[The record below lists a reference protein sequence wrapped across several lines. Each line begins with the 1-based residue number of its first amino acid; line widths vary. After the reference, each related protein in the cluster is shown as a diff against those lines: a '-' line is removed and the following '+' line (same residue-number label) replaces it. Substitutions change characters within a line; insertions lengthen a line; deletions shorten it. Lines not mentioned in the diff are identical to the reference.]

1 MASRLSILFDLNVIM
16 DALQRREPFFAT
28 SASALACA
36 ETKRIHGWVAPHSLT
51 TLFYLIAKYRSPDR
65 ARVAISELLTFLS
78 VAPIDQTVIEKALN
92 LPYDDFEDAVQM
104 ASAVGAGA
112 DYVVTRDATG
122 YRVGPLPAL
131 EPAEMLA
138 LVRY

>member
-1 MASRLSILFDLNVIM
+1 MANRISVLFDLNVII
-16 DALQRREPFFAT
+16 DALQRREPFFAA
-28 SASALACA
+28 SATALACA
-36 ETKRIHGWVAPHSLT
+36 ETKLIAGWVAAHSLT
-51 TLFYLIAKYRSPDR
+51 TLFDLIARYRSADQ
-65 ARVAISELLTFLS
+65 ARVALSELLTFLS
-78 VAPIDQTVIEKALN
+78 VAPVDQTAIEQALT

-104 ASAVGAGA
+104 ASAVRVGA

-138 LVRY
+138 LVQY